1 MYCDL
6 RSLYVLSHTLNLNS
20 KQRLCL
26 TVNNEC
32 FPPQDTLGS
41 CHNFHWLNPPLV
53 DDWILWFDGPWFHG
67 FTRCCS
73 RVHCRYTS
81 PHKVWSL
88 AIFILSVMLFPHETK
103 MRIPFEGRFQVCQTW
118 DSLVASLWS
127 NQVFADVVLIIAEDG
142 SEFRYHRCILS
153 LVSPVFY
160 RMLSLSITSN
170 FKIFESKSA
179 PSAVLSAE
187 VAVRTLGSFWH
198 YRRDS
203 GQYCTGWKFICHL
216 LLIPTLHKC
225 LSSLIS

>member
-1 MYCDL
+1 
-6 RSLYVLSHTLNLNS
+6 
-20 KQRLCL
+20 
-26 TVNNEC
+26 
-32 FPPQDTLGS
+32 
-41 CHNFHWLNPPLV
+41 
-53 DDWILWFDGPWFHG
+53 
-67 FTRCCS
+67 
-73 RVHCRYTS
+73 
-81 PHKVWSL
+81 
-88 AIFILSVMLFPHETK
+88 MLFPHETK

-153 LVSPVFY
+153 SVSPVFY

-203 GQYCTGWKFICHL
+203 GQYCTGWKFICHP
-216 LLIPTLHKC
+216 LLIPKIYLTSFVDTNTPHDA
-225 LSSLIS
+225 SG

>member
-1 MYCDL
+1 MVP
-6 RSLYVLSHTLNLNS
+6 RH
-20 KQRLCL
+20 
-26 TVNNEC
+26 
-32 FPPQDTLGS
+32 F
-41 CHNFHWLNPPLV
+41 F
-53 DDWILWFDGPWFHG
+53 
-67 FTRCCS
+67 
-73 RVHCRYTS
+73 
-81 PHKVWSL
+81 
-88 AIFILSVMLFPHETK
+88 LSVMLFPHETK

-153 LVSPVFY
+153 SVSPVFD
-160 RMLSLSITSN
+160 RMLSQSITSN
-170 FKIFESKSA
+170 FKIFESKPA

-216 LLIPTLHKC
+216 LLIPTLHKR
-225 LSSLIS
+225 LSSLTS